1 MINTDR
7 IFLHAL
13 IESAGSAALGGSE
26 GTFSFNSSKEILVES
41 RFFEPSISRTSLQL
55 EPEVVSLAFSFA
67 VILPP
72 ISRSNSRF
80 LESISVFRSDFR
92 LSCIFFC
99 NMQPYSTDVLNP

>member
-41 RFFEPSISRTSLQL
+41 RFFEPSISRTSL
-55 EPEVVSLAFSFA
+55 
-67 VILPP
+67 
-72 ISRSNSRF
+72 
-80 LESISVFRSDFR
+80 
-92 LSCIFFC
+92 
-99 NMQPYSTDVLNP
+99 